1 MSLPIAIAINIALC
15 VLLLAAL
22 AWTMTRPRKLKPHVS
37 STGRRLSLVE
47 QEIYLDDGEQEEDRR
62 AA

>member
-1 MSLPIAIAINIALC
+1 MSLPIAIALNIVLC

-22 AWTMTRPRKLKPHVS
+22 AWTMTRPRRLRPHVS
-37 STGRRLSLVE
+37 ASDRRLSLVE
-47 QEIYLDDGEQEEDRR
+47 QELRSFEEQDRR

>member
-1 MSLPIAIAINIALC
+1 MSLPIAIAFNIVLC

-22 AWTMTRPRKLKPHVS
+22 GWTMSRPRRLRPHVS
-37 STGRRLSLVE
+37 ASARRLSLVE
-47 QEIYLDDGEQEEDRR
+47 QELRADEEQDRR

>member
-1 MSLPIAIAINIALC
+1 MSLPIAIALNVVLC
-15 VLLLAAL
+15 VALLSAL

-37 STGRRLSLVE
+37 AAGRRLVLVE
-47 QEIYLDDGEQEEDRR
+47 EQVPADEEQDRR

>member
-1 MSLPIAIAINIALC
+1 MSLPIAIAVNIVLC

-22 AWTMTRPRKLKPHVS
+22 AWTMTRPRKLRPHVPVAD
-37 STGRRLSLVE
+37 RRLSLVE
-47 QEIYLDDGEQEEDRR
+47 QQASLADEVEDRR

>member
-1 MSLPIAIAINIALC
+1 MSLPIAIAFNIVLC

-22 AWTMTRPRKLKPHVS
+22 GWTMTRPRRLRPHVPA
-37 STGRRLSLVE
+37 GDRRLSLVGQETRLDEE
-47 QEIYLDDGEQEEDRR
+47 QDRR

>member
-1 MSLPIAIAINIALC
+1 MSLPLAITINIVLC

-22 AWTMTRPRKLKPHVS
+22 AWMMSHPRKLRPHVS
-37 STGRRLSLVE
+37 ESNRRLSLVE
-47 QEIYLDDGEQEEDRR
+47 QEIAREEYEQDRR